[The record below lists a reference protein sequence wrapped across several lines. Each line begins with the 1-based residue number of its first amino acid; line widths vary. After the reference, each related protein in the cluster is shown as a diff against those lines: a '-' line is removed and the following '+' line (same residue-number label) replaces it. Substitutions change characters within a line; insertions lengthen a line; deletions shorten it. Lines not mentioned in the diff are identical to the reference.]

1 MSKKFHEF
9 WKQNR
14 NPITMGSTK
23 DNLLHRD
30 NVSREQIVARER
42 LRESSS
48 EIKELKERIKNRQ
61 DD

>member
-42 LRESSS
+42 LRQSSL
-48 EIKELKERIKNRQ
+48 EIKELK
-61 DD
+61 